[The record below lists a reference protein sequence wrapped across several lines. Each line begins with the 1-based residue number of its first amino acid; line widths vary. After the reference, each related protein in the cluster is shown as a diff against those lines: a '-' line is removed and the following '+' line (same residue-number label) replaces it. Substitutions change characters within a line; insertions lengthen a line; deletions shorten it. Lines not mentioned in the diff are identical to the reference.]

1 MWQYLYHF
9 CTICVFYIA
18 WKYVNQYILSIIIIV
33 YVHYLSFKC
42 EVWAFLKK
50 KKKNLQPPPIYLF
63 NYKVPLLCHIFQYIN

>member
-1 MWQYLYHF
+1 MWQCLYHF

-18 WKYVNQYILSIIIIV
+18 WKYVNQYILLSIIIIV

-50 KKKNLQPPPIYLF
+50 KKNLQPPPIYLT